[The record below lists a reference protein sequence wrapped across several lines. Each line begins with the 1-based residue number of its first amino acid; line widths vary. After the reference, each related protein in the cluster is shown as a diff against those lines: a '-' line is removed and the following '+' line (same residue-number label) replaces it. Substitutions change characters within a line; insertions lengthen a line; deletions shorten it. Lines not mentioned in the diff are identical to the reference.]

1 MLERELKLHVP
12 TAAQASLEQELRARG
27 AQAQVLRALYFD
39 TPGRELARARVALRV
54 RLEDGQWVQT
64 LKMPGGDALSRIE
77 LNHPR
82 DEPIPDISLYEER
95 RLRKLFAGLRE
106 PLGLRYETYVERL
119 LLRLRTRS
127 SLVELAYDRGVV
139 GAAGHELPISEI
151 EFELCEGA
159 MTAVF
164 ALGKAWTRRHGLVLD
179 MRSKAERGD
188 ILARTA
194 WTSSGDTAS
203 SDLANSGPASSHP
216 ANSDTGHP
224 GPQTQQALAAQVCA
238 ALAPPRKAAQPALR
252 EDMGLRQAARA
263 CAGECL
269 EQIVRNATYAAGVD
283 TGPAEPALRAEYV
296 HQLRVGMRRLRSCHK
311 LFAGWTQPLAPRVET
326 ALRRSFLALG
336 ATRDAEVVQREI
348 APRLVLAGMPPGRV
362 ARGAHKAGPDAAAT
376 LAASPEFQV
385 LLLDLMADLVLAAP
399 GNADESGDKPDD
411 KPDNK
416 PGPGRRAAMATGADS
431 TSTDAVPQ
439 RTRANDKPLP
449 DAHMALARRLDKW
462 LRQLVGPG
470 QAFATLAAEAQHDL
484 RKKAKRLRYGLA
496 FAAPFLDK
504 PAQQRILAALTRV
517 QATLGELN
525 DLYVAERHYR
535 KLAKARPQAWFAV
548 GWLRAMQHQQKDAAQ
563 EAFAALAAAGR
574 LKDS

>member
-27 AQAQVLRALYFD
+27 AEAQVLRALYFD

-54 RLEDGQWVQT
+54 RLEGGQWVQT

-82 DEPIPDISLYEER
+82 DEPIPDTALYEER

-119 LLRLRTRS
+119 LLRLRSRA

-159 MTAVF
+159 MAAVF
-164 ALGKAWTRRHGLVLD
+164 ALGKAWTRRHGLILD
-179 MRSKAERGD
+179 VRSKAERGD
-188 ILARTA
+188 VLARTA
-194 WTSSGDTAS
+194 FPDGGNA
-203 SDLANSGPASSHP
+203 HP
-216 ANSDTGHP
+216 D
-224 GPQTQQALAAQVCA
+224 PQAEQALAAQACA
-238 ALAPPRKAAQPALR
+238 ALTPPRKAAAPALR
-252 EDMGLRQAARA
+252 EDMDLRQAARA

-283 TGPAEPALRAEYV
+283 TGSAEPALHAEYV

-311 LFAGWTQPLAPRVET
+311 LFAGWAQPPAPRIET

-336 ATRDAEVVQREI
+336 ATRDAEVVQRQI
-348 APRLVLAGMPPGRV
+348 APRLVLAGMPAGRAAHG
-362 ARGAHKAGPDAAAT
+362 ARKAGPDAAAA

-385 LLLDLMADLVLAAP
+385 LLLDLMADAVLGAA
-399 GNADESGDKPDD
+399 GDT
-411 KPDNK
+411 
-416 PGPGRRAAMATGADS
+416 GETGQTGQTSQEPGRRVAPADGIGPAPADS
-431 TSTDAVPQ
+431 E
-439 RTRANDKPLP
+439 PLP
-449 DAHMALARRLDKW
+449 EPPAALARRLDKW

-496 FAAPFLDK
+496 FAAPFLDQ

-535 KLAKARPQAWFAV
+535 SVAKARPQAWFAV

-574 LKDS
+574 LKD

>member
-12 TAAQASLEQELRARG
+12 TAAQAPLEQELRARG

-54 RLEDGQWVQT
+54 RLENGQWIQT

-119 LLRLRTRS
+119 LLRLRSRGG
-127 SLVELAYDRGVV
+127 LVELAYDRGVV

-159 MTAVF
+159 MAAVF
-164 ALGKAWTRRHGLVLD
+164 AQGKAWTRRHGLILD
-179 MRSKAERGD
+179 TRSKAERGD
-188 ILARTA
+188 ILARSA
-194 WTSSGDTAS
+194 RIAS
-203 SDLANSGPASSHP
+203 SD
-216 ANSDTGHP
+216 TEHP
-224 GPQTQQALAAQVCA
+224 GPQTQQTLAAQACA
-238 ALAPPRKAAQPALR
+238 TLAPARKAAQPALR
-252 EDMGLRQAARA
+252 EDMDLRQAARA

-283 TGPAEPALRAEYV
+283 TGSAEPALRAEYV

-348 APRLVLAGMPPGRV
+348 APRLVLAGMPPGRA
-362 ARGAHKAGPDAAAT
+362 ARGARKAGPDAAAI
-376 LAASPEFQV
+376 LAASPEFQI

-399 GNADESGDKPDD
+399 GSADESGD
-411 KPDNK
+411 K
-416 PGPGRRAAMATGADS
+416 PGPGRRAAMATGANSAPADVES
-431 TSTDAVPQ
+431 QSACAN
-439 RTRANDKPLP
+439 TRPLP
-449 DAHMALARRLDKW
+449 DAHTALTRRLDKW

-525 DLYVAERHYR
+525 DLYVAEHHYR
-535 KLAKARPQAWFAV
+535 GLAKARPQAWFAV